1 MKLIKSLANA
11 TFDINCFES
20 REDVLRKFDDGQR
33 HDTPYNRWPIVPN
46 DPDTGF
52 PRRLQRAEVVGMS
65 KWTNDTY
72 ATEAIHILERWFFRE
87 TWVVDMQLHQS
98 TWTQLG

>member
-20 REDVLRKFDDGQR
+20 REDVLRMFDDGQR
-33 HDTPYNRWPIVPN
+33 HDTPYNRWPIVPS

-52 PRRLQRAEVVGMS
+52 PRRL
-65 KWTNDTY
+65 
-72 ATEAIHILERWFFRE
+72 HRE
-87 TWVVDMQLHQS
+87 PRS
-98 TWTQLG
+98 